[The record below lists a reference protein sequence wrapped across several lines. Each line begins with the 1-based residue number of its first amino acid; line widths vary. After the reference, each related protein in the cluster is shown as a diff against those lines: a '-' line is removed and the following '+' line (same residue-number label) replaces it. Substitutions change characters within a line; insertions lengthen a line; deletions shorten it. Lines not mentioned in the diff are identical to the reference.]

1 MVAILERLDPPS
13 DRRVALRV
21 TNDALRQLRS
31 GHPWLFDRSITSGKT
46 AGKAGDLAVVFD
58 GERRFAAIGL
68 YDPRSPI
75 RVRILHVGRPTLIDG
90 DWLADRLADAVDRR
104 RSLFGTSGGID
115 EADGGPVEHDQAHP
129 TTAYRLVHGEN
140 DGLPGLVVDW
150 YSGSAVVKLYTAA
163 WIPWLPSVV
172 AGLSVATQRSD
183 LREAPGVLERVVLR
197 LGRSIAGSGPPGIAD
212 GVVLAGP
219 TLDGPV
225 EFFENG
231 LPFTADLAHGHKTGH
246 FLDQRDNRS
255 LVGRLV
261 GDAVG
266 SGGGHRVLDVFS
278 CTGGFAAHAAAAGA
292 DDLTFVDV
300 SERALELARHHV
312 DGAVDSRPRRSGPI
326 NGRPEVATVAGD
338 AFDVM
343 AHMAQAGRQFDTV
356 VVDPPSFANRADQVD
371 RALAAYHRSARLAAR
386 LVAPHGLLFHASC
399 SARVTEASFLN
410 QIQRG
415 IADANREASVL
426 TVTGHPVDH
435 PIGFVHGAYL
445 KAVALR
451 LTP

>member
-1 MVAILERLDPPS
+1 MVAILEELDPPS

-31 GHPWLFDRSITSGKT
+31 GHPWLFDRSITSIKN

-90 DWLADRLADAVDRR
+90 DWLADRLAEAVDRR
-104 RSLFGTSGGID
+104 RSLFGTSRGID
-115 EADGGPVEHDQAHP
+115 EADGGPVD
-129 TTAYRLVHGEN
+129 EN

-163 WIPWLPSVV
+163 WIPWLPSLVT
-172 AGLSVATQRSD
+172 GLSVATQRSD
-183 LREAPGVLERVVLR
+183 HQEGPGVMERVVLR
-197 LGRSIAGSGPPGIAD
+197 LGRVVAGSAPPGIVD
-212 GVVLAGP
+212 GVVLVGP

-231 LPFTADLAHGHKTGH
+231 LPFTADIAHGHKTGH

-261 GDAVG
+261 GEAVG
-266 SGGGHRVLDVFS
+266 SGGRHRVLDVFS

-292 DDLTFVDV
+292 TELTLVDV

-312 DGAVDSRPRRSGPI
+312 EGAVGSRPQRSGTV
-326 NGRPEVATVAGD
+326 NGRPEVVTVAGD

-343 AHMAQAGRQFDTV
+343 ADLARAGRQFDTV
-356 VVDPPSFANRADQVD
+356 VVDPPSFANRANHVD
-371 RALAAYHRSARLAAR
+371 RALAAYHRSARLAAL

-410 QIQRG
+410 QIRRG

-435 PIGFVHGAYL
+435 PIGFVHGTYL

-451 LTP
+451 MTS